1 MNKIDDFLIEIPKIE
16 KIINYTFKNKDLLIH
31 SFIHPSYNNNNNP
44 NYERLEF
51 LGDSIINFHTTSW
64 LYKNKKEFKPGQ
76 LTIRRAQIINNNLL
90 SSLIKLLKLN
100 DYILVG
106 KNVDINAKIC
116 SDVYESLIAAIF
128 LDSNIKKTF
137 IFFNNTVIKNIKSFS
152 KIIDYKGLLIT
163 YFQLK
168 ECYDFSFNTN
178 YNNNLKKFISYINID
193 NKHLY
198 GFGKNKKIAEMNVSE
213 ITVKILKS

>member
-90 SSLIKLLKLN
+90 SSVIKLLKLN

-106 KNVDINAKIC
+106 KNVDINDYQQQLTSNLNGDYWFNGDEIQIILQMC
-116 SDVYESLIAAIF
+116 IILLFSFLIF
-128 LDSNIKKTF
+128 LQRKSSSDKSPIKP
-137 IFFNNTVIKNIKSFS
+137 VI
-152 KIIDYKGLLIT
+152 
-163 YFQLK
+163 
-168 ECYDFSFNTN
+168 
-178 YNNNLKKFISYINID
+178 
-193 NKHLY
+193 
-198 GFGKNKKIAEMNVSE
+198 GFP
-213 ITVKILKS
+213 IL

>member
-76 LTIRRAQIINNNLL
+76 LTIRRAQIINNNLC
-90 SSLIKLLKLN
+90 KLR
-100 DYILVG
+100 
-106 KNVDINAKIC
+106 
-116 SDVYESLIAAIF
+116 
-128 LDSNIKKTF
+128 
-137 IFFNNTVIKNIKSFS
+137 
-152 KIIDYKGLLIT
+152 
-163 YFQLK
+163 QLK
-168 ECYDFSFNTN
+168 P
-178 YNNNLKKFISYINID
+178 
-193 NKHLY
+193 HP
-198 GFGKNKKIAEMNVSE
+198 
-213 ITVKILKS
+213 